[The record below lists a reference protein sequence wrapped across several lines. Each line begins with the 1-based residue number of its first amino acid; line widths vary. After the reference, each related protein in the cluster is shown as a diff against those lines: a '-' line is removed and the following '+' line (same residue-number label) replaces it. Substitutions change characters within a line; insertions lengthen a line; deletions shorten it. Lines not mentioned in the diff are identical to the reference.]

1 MTWIVIFC
9 KKFLGGF
16 GKRKVINDLGY
27 KGLCRTELG
36 VLQSPDFYK
45 KFLEALKTFEKRKIL
60 KNENVGVD

>member
-9 KKFLGGF
+9 KKFFGGF
-16 GKRKVINDLGY
+16 EKRKVINDLGY

-45 KFLEALKTFEKRKIL
+45 KIL
-60 KNENVGVD
+60 KNENVGLD

>member
-9 KKFLGGF
+9 KKFFGGF

-45 KFLEALKTFEKRKIL
+45 KIL
-60 KNENVGVD
+60 KNENVGLD